1 MSSGALTVV
10 HALPG
15 RIRLRLPADADDDGL
30 AEAVSVLDG
39 VIGCTWSPRTR
50 GLLVRYDPRVIEAA
64 AIAGEVADHTGVDA
78 PAVTSNGHAQSP
90 PLKLVVPALFAQ
102 ANQRVAQATRGTL
115 DIASSIPLLL
125 VGWAALELVRG
136 RTAPLAWSSALWY
149 AHGLFRDY
157 NLPDSRG

>member
-1 MSSGALTVV
+1 
-10 HALPG
+10 
-15 RIRLRLPADADDDGL
+15 
-30 AEAVSVLDG
+30 
-39 VIGCTWSPRTR
+39 
-50 GLLVRYDPRVIEAA
+50 
-64 AIAGEVADHTGVDA
+64 
-78 PAVTSNGHAQSP
+78 
-90 PLKLVVPALFAQ
+90 VPALFAQ
-102 ANQRVAQATRGTL
+102 ANQRVVAATRGTL